1 MFRVYLEGT
10 TFGEFKNLKYISNP
24 HNDPVVEVD
33 SFAEIF
39 QEYKISDSPLM
50 IYPGNDNDFKV
61 DYTLCE
67 VDKDCYE
74 DCYSCPYR

>member
-10 TFGEFKNLKYISNP
+10 KFGEFKNLKYISNP
-24 HNDPVVEVD
+24 HYDPVVEVE
-33 SFAEIF
+33 SFAENF
-39 QEYKISDSPLM
+39 QEYKIFDSPLM
-50 IYPGNDNDFKV
+50 IYPGNDNDFEV